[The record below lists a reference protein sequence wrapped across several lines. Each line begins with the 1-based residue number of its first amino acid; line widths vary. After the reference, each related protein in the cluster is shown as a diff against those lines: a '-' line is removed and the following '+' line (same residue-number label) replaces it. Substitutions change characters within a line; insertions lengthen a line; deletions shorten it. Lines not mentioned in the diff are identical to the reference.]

1 MGESCH
7 QWMCV
12 HVHRY
17 THSSACLTVHI
28 ASSAHSLPAMS
39 LQALADFESME
50 KAFSDLHTRYFKLK
64 ELTQALK
71 KVGRLLCYV
80 YRSSC
85 YGSRKG
91 SSEEIKL
98 HEFLQKVGLLA

>member
-12 HVHRY
+12 HVRRY

-85 YGSRKG
+85 YGSKKAQVKKSNCMNFCKR
-91 SSEEIKL
+91 L
-98 HEFLQKVGLLA
+98 VY